1 MKSQFFR
8 PHIHQLKAYSSARN
22 EFGGEASVFLDA
34 NENNLSDFPFFR
46 YPGEEKQVLKS
57 KIAEWN
63 GLKSNQIFLGNGSD
77 EIIDLIIRACC
88 EPGKDAIVLNPPSY
102 GMYDVCAALNNV
114 AVKSVPMRGDYWDM
128 EALLAIANPRKKL
141 MFICSPNNPT
151 GTSIQQKDL
160 ELLLSNFSGTVV
172 VDEAYIEFSE
182 QKSAVALIEKYSNL
196 LVLRTFSKA
205 YGMAG
210 ARVGWCVASESWIGV
225 LNTIAAPYNV
235 NSLSIQALLDLDF
248 KSIQPKVE
256 IIKKERKV
264 LLAFLEEREEVS
276 QVWGTDANYILFA
289 SKQAAGL
296 FLYLRQQGI
305 VIRDRSAQ
313 IKDALRVSI
322 GTPAENEQFKI
333 ALNTFFNAA

>member
-1 MKSQFFR
+1 METQFFR
-8 PHIHQLKAYSSARN
+8 SHIVQLKAYSSARD
-22 EFGGEASVFLDA
+22 EFEGEAQVYLDA

-46 YPGEEKQVLKS
+46 YPGSEKEDLKS

-63 GLKSNQIFLGNGSD
+63 GLKTNQIFLGNGSD

-88 EPGKDAIVLNPPSY
+88 EPGKDSIVLNPPSY

-114 AVKSVPMRGDYWDM
+114 AVKSVPMKGDYWDM
-128 EALLAIANPRKKL
+128 EALLALANPHLKL

-182 QKSAVALIEKYSNL
+182 QKSVVALVEKYSNL

-210 ARVGWCVASESWIGV
+210 ARVGWCVASEGWIKV

-235 NSLSIQALLDLDF
+235 NSLSIQAILDLDF
-248 KSIQPKVE
+248 STIQDKVK
-256 IIKKERKV
+256 IIREEREMLKQ
-264 LLAFLEEREEVS
+264 FLEEKMEVNK
-276 QVWGTDANYILFA
+276 VWKSDANYILF
-289 SKQAAGL
+289 SSEQAETL
-296 FLYLRQQGI
+296 FNFLRKQGI
-305 VIRDRSAQ
+305 IIRNRSSQ
-313 IKDALRVSI
+313 IKHSLRVSV

-333 ALNTFFNAA
+333 ALNTFFNAG